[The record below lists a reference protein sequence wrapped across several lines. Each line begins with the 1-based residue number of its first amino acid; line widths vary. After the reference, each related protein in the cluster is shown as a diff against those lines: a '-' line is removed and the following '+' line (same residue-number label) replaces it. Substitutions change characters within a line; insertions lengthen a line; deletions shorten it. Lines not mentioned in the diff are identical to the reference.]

1 LSKEGSDIMHSA
13 VATTGVIERTRPSTD
28 GRFRK
33 FRGVV
38 RSLATDANKA
48 LDDLEAWCA
57 DADQLERCYLVRHYL
72 DYIARLC
79 DGKV

>member
-1 LSKEGSDIMHSA
+1 MSKDDADIMHPPAATVVVESA
-13 VATTGVIERTRPSTD
+13 GTSTD
-28 GRFRK
+28 GQFRK
-33 FRGVV
+33 FRDVV
-38 RSLATDANKA
+38 RSLTTDASKA

-57 DADQLERCYLVRHYL
+57 DADQLERCYLIRHYL